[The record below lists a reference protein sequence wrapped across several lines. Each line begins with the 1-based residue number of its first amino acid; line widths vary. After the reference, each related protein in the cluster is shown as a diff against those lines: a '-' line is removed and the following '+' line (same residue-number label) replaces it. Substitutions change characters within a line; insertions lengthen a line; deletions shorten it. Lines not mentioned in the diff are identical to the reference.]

1 METAFFAPLDD
12 EENSSMVPQSL
23 PRLSSLRFI
32 ERLSFIR
39 RLSAGLV
46 WTLATLVGPLS
57 MPGTSQAADEKPA
70 AKAKEEK
77 QVWVP
82 DRREFVG
89 RVIRIDAERRILS
102 LDTQV
107 QTAIVYRTRTGSGS
121 SGGPKTIPLGE
132 LPAADDLK
140 VRVLYPPPATDE
152 KGNPKRYTAKE
163 LKALKGP
170 GNEWGYT
177 ADFDSL
183 KPGQTV
189 RFYLKWPKPAGKQ
202 APRQP
207 NATKGAEP
215 TDAAKP
221 VIATIHILA
230 QPAQQ

>member
-1 METAFFAPLDD
+1 MAP
-12 EENSSMVPQSL
+12 QF

-32 ERLSFIR
+32 ERLS
-39 RLSAGLV
+39 AGLLC
-46 WTLATLVGPLS
+46 TLAALGPLATT
-57 MPGTSQAADEKPA
+57 GRSQAADEKPA
-70 AKAKEEK
+70 VKAKEEK
-77 QVWVP
+77 QAWVP
-82 DRREFVG
+82 DRREFVAHI
-89 RVIRIDAERRILS
+89 VRIDAERRILA

-121 SGGPKTIPLGE
+121 SGGPKTIHLGE

-152 KGNPKRYTAKE
+152 RGNPKKYTSKE

-189 RFYLKWPKPAGKQ
+189 RFYLKWPKPAAKQ
-202 APRQP
+202 PPRQP
-207 NATKGAEP
+207 NASKEAQPAE
-215 TDAAKP
+215 AAKP

>member
-1 METAFFAPLDD
+1 
-12 EENSSMVPQSL
+12 
-23 PRLSSLRFI
+23 
-32 ERLSFIR
+32 
-39 RLSAGLV
+39 LV
-46 WTLATLVGPLS
+46 CTLAALVGPLAAL
-57 MPGTSQAADEKPA
+57 GGSQAADEKPA
-70 AKAKEEK
+70 TKAKEEK
-77 QVWVP
+77 QAWVP
-82 DRREFVG
+82 DRREFVAHIV
-89 RVIRIDAERRILS
+89 RVDTEKRILA

-107 QTAIVYRTRTGSGS
+107 RTGRGS
-121 SGGPKTIPLGE
+121 KTIPLGE

-152 KGNPKRYTAKE
+152 RGNPKKYTSKE

-189 RFYLKWPKPAGKQ
+189 RFYLKWPKPAAKQ
-202 APRQP
+202 PPRQP
-207 NATKGAEP
+207 NASKEAQPAE
-215 TDAAKP
+215 AAKP